1 MNRHS
6 TQLAEALGPGVPSGA
21 TNRSAAKSLAR
32 EEARAAGNAGR
43 PARRIRRVAW
53 LVIAAQVA
61 FVFSMLIAAAWQGPH
76 YSLISDSMSDM
87 YAVTAP
93 DALFLVVVLTLC
105 GAATMWFAWRG
116 LRPALAPAGRRLATV
131 TSALLALSIFG
142 IGDLL
147 TPASRLDCRLADP
160 GCTPAMQLSNLG
172 GKMDD
177 GFSTVGVILLIAFGF
192 VLAYALKRIP
202 AWRSWVRPV
211 RWFSVMMTA
220 LLILD
225 GVTQGANGL
234 SGMFE
239 RFIALTGAAGIAL
252 LAAGAARRSRTAE
265 LTEVTPPR

>member
-1 MNRHS
+1 
-6 TQLAEALGPGVPSGA
+6 V
-21 TNRSAAKSLAR
+21 AKSLAR
-32 EEARAAGNAGR
+32 EEARAARKAGR
-43 PARRIRRVAW
+43 PAWRIRRVAR
-53 LVIAAQVA
+53 LAIAAQVV
-61 FVFSMLIAAAWQGPH
+61 FTFSMLIAATWQGPH
-76 YSLISDSMSDM
+76 YNIISDSMSDM

-93 DALFLVVVLTLC
+93 HALFLLVVLTLC
-105 GAATMWFAWRG
+105 GAATMCFAWWG

-147 TPASRLDCRLADP
+147 TFSERLDCRLADP

-177 GFSTVGVILLIAFGF
+177 GFSTVGVIVLVACGIA
-192 VLAYALKRIP
+192 ASYALKRLP

-211 RWFSVMMTA
+211 RWFSVVMTA

-234 SGMFE
+234 SGMLE

-252 LAAGAARRSRTAE
+252 LAVGVARRSRADASP
-265 LTEVTPPR
+265 VA

>member
-1 MNRHS
+1 MNRHA
-6 TQLAEALGPGVPSGA
+6 TRLAQAPGPAVPSQA
-21 TNRSAAKSLAR
+21 TNRSMARSLAA
-32 EEARAAGNAGR
+32 EEARAARKAGR
-43 PARRIRRVAW
+43 PARRVRRVA
-53 LVIAAQVA
+53 LLAIAAQAV
-61 FVFSMLIAAAWQGPH
+61 FTFSMLIAAAWQGPH

-93 DALFLVVVLTLC
+93 GALFLVVVLTLC

-147 TPASRLDCRLADP
+147 TPAERLDCRLADP

-177 GFSTVGVILLIAFGF
+177 AFSTAGVIMLIACGF
-192 VLAYALKRIP
+192 VLARALKRIP
-202 AWRSWVRPV
+202 AWQSWARPV
-211 RWFSVMMTA
+211 RWFSVMMIA

-225 GVTQGANGL
+225 GVTQGPAGL
-234 SGMFE
+234 SGVFE
-239 RFIALTGAAGIAL
+239 RFIALAGAAGITL

-265 LTEVTPPR
+265 LTEAAPPR